1 MEKKSIT
8 NTAKALL
15 MICNMGLFAG
25 VWSLYYN
32 DYAFGNQLMM
42 GGIFSCLVYG
52 IIYLFLCKLYKSF
65 SIASMQIGETVFS
78 QLLCF
83 GIADLLLYAECC
95 LISNRLVN
103 LIPGVLAVVLQFLG
117 SVLVVWGTKRYMID
131 HLPQQDTVII
141 YGKDTSYEEIVEFKE
156 RLLGKYGH
164 LFQIQK
170 IISEKDIMFCMEEV
184 ISETSTVLLYE
195 VSHTARKKVMKYTI
209 AHKKNMYFTP
219 TIEDITLQGCTEKHL
234 LDTPLLKY
242 NYVYETPTEYTGK
255 RLFDVVFSLAL
266 ILVTSPFMLMTALA
280 IKLEDG
286 GPVFFKQRRCTKG
299 GREFEIVK
307 FRSMVVDA
315 EKYGVTPCT
324 ENDSR
329 ITKVGNIIRKT
340 RLDELPQLF
349 NILKG
354 DMCFVGPR
362 PERVEHVEKY
372 TKELPEFTYR
382 MRVKGGLT
390 GYAQIYG
397 KYNTSAYDKLRLDL
411 TYIENQSFFLD
422 LKLILLTL
430 KIMFVPESTEGF
442 GKEKSLAMREETLG
456 KKAVGETRMR
466 TGQIAR

>member
-103 LIPGVLAVVLQFLG
+103 LIPGVLAVVCQLLG
-117 SVLVVWGTKRYMID
+117 TVLVVWGTKRYMIH

-156 RLLGKYGH
+156 RLLGKYEH

-184 ISETSTVLLYE
+184 ISEASTVLLYE

-209 AHKKNMYFTP
+209 SHKKNMYFTP

-307 FRSMVVDA
+307 FRSMVVNA
-315 EKYGVTPCT
+315 EKHGAVLCAQ
-324 ENDSR
+324 NDDR
-329 ITKVGNIIRKT
+329 ITKVGKFIRKT
-340 RLDELPQLF
+340 RLDELPQLL
-349 NILKG
+349 NIFKG
-354 DMCFVGPR
+354 DMSFVGPR
-362 PERVEHVEKY
+362 PERKEFIEEFK
-372 TKELPEFTYR
+372 KELPEFTYR

-422 LKLILLTL
+422 LKLIMMTL
-430 KIMFVPESTEGF
+430 KIMFMSESTEGVAEQKPVN
-442 GKEKSLAMREETLG
+442 GIEDMEHGDAIVERRVQAEQ
-456 KKAVGETRMR
+456 V
-466 TGQIAR
+466 AR

>member
-1 MEKKSIT
+1 MSFPYTLTESVEILLQLIYSPIDEVSYDYGLQKDETKKR
-8 NTAKALL
+8 
-15 MICNMGLFAG
+15 MR
-25 VWSLYYN
+25 
-32 DYAFGNQLMM
+32 
-42 GGIFSCLVYG
+42 
-52 IIYLFLCKLYKSF
+52 
-65 SIASMQIGETVFS
+65 
-78 QLLCF
+78 LLCCEIF
-83 GIADLLLYAECC
+83 QNCRWENGFPVMDKTPFRGQMVNALRNLRRRDPIMWDFVFDTNVPGALQIILDHVWYLLTEIMGY
-95 LISNRLVN
+95 
-103 LIPGVLAVVLQFLG
+103 
-117 SVLVVWGTKRYMID
+117 T
-131 HLPQQDTVII
+131 
-141 YGKDTSYEEIVEFKE
+141 YEEIVEFKE
-156 RLLGKYGH
+156 RLLGKDGH

-466 TGQIAR
+466 TGQVAR